1 MLCSHLHHLPYCGR
15 SLCFLHSKNVSAN
28 RNFLLPSL
36 FSKLSLLACNATT
49 AWWPKYRALFL
60 RVQTQ
65 TKKFIFISVLNK
77 TENKQTKKPL
87 LVSLQHNMPFWRI
100 SCHADLEALRHA
112 LELEYLQQTPTS
124 QHCEGF
130 TQTVTSVPPIPQHFL
145 IKKSHSNCSFSF
157 FEGEPFQWKPLRTCS
172 QRTFYQ
178 LLPLNRGKAFR

>member
-1 MLCSHLHHLPYCGR
+1 MACSHLHHLPVCGR
-15 SLCFLHSKNVSAN
+15 SLSAQQKCICN
-28 RNFLLPSL
+28 RNFLLLSL
-36 FSKLSLLACNATT
+36 LSKLSLLACNTMT
-49 AWWPKYRALFL
+49 AWWPKYKTLFL

-65 TKKFIFISVLNK
+65 TKKFLFISELNK

-145 IKKSHSNCSFSF
+145 IKKIPQQLQF
-157 FEGEPFQWKPLRTCS
+157 FF
-172 QRTFYQ
+172 F
-178 LLPLNRGKAFR
+178 